1 MKVVIYGKEGCVY
14 CDMALNLAEKNGA
27 YITVKKLDRN
37 YTVEEFTS
45 KFPFAHTVPQIEVD
59 GEHIGGY
66 QDLKDYLGNRP
77 AS

>member
-1 MKVVIYGKEGCVY
+1 MNIVIYGKDGCVY
-14 CDMALNLAEKNGA
+14 CDMAYSLAEKKEA
-27 YITVKKLDRN
+27 YISVKKLGKN

-45 KFPFAHTVPQIEVD
+45 KFPYARTVPQIVVD

-66 QDLKDYLGNRP
+66 QDLKDYLGKQP